1 MVQSSK
7 YPYSRKTVAK
17 ALAHAVPPG
26 YRLRE
31 PRGQPVLDAF
41 KPVIDAWLE
50 QDASRPPKQRHT
62 AQRIYERLRDE
73 HGFKGHPATVR
84 RYVSKA
90 RASGREVYMPLA
102 FEPGEEAQV
111 DWHEGWVVE
120 SGRMRKAQFFCMRLC
135 QSKASFVWPY
145 ERATLESFLDGHV
158 RAFEFFGGVP
168 RRLAY
173 DNLAS
178 AVVQVGRGQE
188 RRLTERFKHLRSW
201 YLFETRFCNVARGN
215 EKGDVENLAKRSE
228 RTYLTPV
235 PEVSSLAELGAHLL
249 AACDRDLDQP
259 GPAPH
264 GERMRRQMLDEERAA
279 MLALT
284 HHVQVI
290 EIEGESYRLKASLGR
305 GRAKGGEAEA
315 T

>member
-17 ALAHAVPPG
+17 ALAHPVPPG

-31 PRGQPVLDAF
+31 PRRQPVLDDF

-50 QDASRPPKQRHT
+50 QDASQPPKQRHT
-62 AQRIYERLRDE
+62 AQRMYERLRDE

-90 RASGREVYMPLA
+90 RASGKEVYMPLA
-102 FEPGEEAQV
+102 FGPGEEAQV
-111 DWHEGWVVE
+111 DWHEGWVIE

-173 DNLAS
+173 DYVAGHIIDLMWPTRLCNRVS
-178 AVVQVGRGQE
+178 SE
-188 RRLTERFKHLRSW
+188 RRQQGKRASTGAHNELQCIQPRQQCFVILPDWPSAGARRSIPFGFASPDGC
-201 YLFETRFCNVARGN
+201 L
-215 EKGDVENLAKRSE
+215 
-228 RTYLTPV
+228 
-235 PEVSSLAELGAHLL
+235 LGA
-249 AACDRDLDQP
+249 
-259 GPAPH
+259 
-264 GERMRRQMLDEERAA
+264 
-279 MLALT
+279 
-284 HHVQVI
+284 
-290 EIEGESYRLKASLGR
+290 
-305 GRAKGGEAEA
+305 
-315 T
+315 